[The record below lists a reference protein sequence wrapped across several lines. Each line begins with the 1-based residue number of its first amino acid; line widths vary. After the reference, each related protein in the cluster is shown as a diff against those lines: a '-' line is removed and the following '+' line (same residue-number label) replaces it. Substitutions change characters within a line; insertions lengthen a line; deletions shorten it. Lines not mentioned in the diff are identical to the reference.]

1 MTMRLRAALA
11 AVLLVSSTAL
21 ATAQPVAYPPNPYP
35 PPPPPR
41 AEVVPGARHGY
52 VWEPGHY
59 RWTGSAYVWVP
70 GRWIGHRHGRWVEGH
85 WAFRY
90 GAWHWVPG
98 HWG

>member
-1 MTMRLRAALA
+1 MRLRAALA
-11 AVLLVSSTAL
+11 AVLLCSGSAL
-21 ATAQPVAYPPNPYP
+21 AMAQPVAYPPNPYP

-41 AEVVPGARHGY
+41 AEMVPGPRHGY
-52 VWEPGHY
+52 VWQPGHY
-59 RWTGSAYVWVP
+59 RWTGVAYAWVP
-70 GRWIGHRHGRWVEGH
+70 GRWVGRRTTRWVEGR

>member
-1 MTMRLRAALA
+1 MRLRAALA
-11 AVLLVSSTAL
+11 AVLLCSGSAL
-21 ATAQPVAYPPNPYP
+21 AVAQPAVVYPRNPYP

-41 AEVVPGARHGY
+41 AEMVPGPRHGY
-52 VWEPGHY
+52 VWQPGHY
-59 RWTGSAYVWVP
+59 RWTGVAYVWVP
-70 GRWIGHRHGRWVEGH
+70 GRWVGRRTTHWVEGR